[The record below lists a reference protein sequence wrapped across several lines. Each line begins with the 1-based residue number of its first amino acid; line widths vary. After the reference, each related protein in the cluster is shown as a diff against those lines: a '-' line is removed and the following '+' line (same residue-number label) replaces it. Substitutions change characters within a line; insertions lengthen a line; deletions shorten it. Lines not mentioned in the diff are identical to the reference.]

1 MYEREAK
8 IMEDRIN
15 NQIKIL
21 EKEIHKWNNI
31 NSQNHNAALKQL
43 NSYKQAL
50 IGDLRSSEQVNMV

>member
-8 IMEDRIN
+8 IMEERIN

-31 NSQNHNAALKQL
+31 NYQNHNAALK
-43 NSYKQAL
+43 
-50 IGDLRSSEQVNMV
+50 

>member
-1 MYEREAK
+1 
-8 IMEDRIN
+8 MEDRIN